1 MGSRHSL
8 SGCVL
13 LSTLTNILAHPS
25 AADATNDDVANFLSR
40 NDDKP
45 RVFTTPEEKLWANRS
60 QIAIAAEKHRNDFPK
75 SELVIGLRDWNE
87 RIVKPIVGDIDA
99 KQGLATLFINPST
112 YDFLSHTSSIAHFCD
127 GRTLTHANLVKWLRP
142 FDGVKGKIAP
152 NERVPDTAGGV
163 CALLLSF
170 AFIFGR
176 S

>member
-8 SGCVL
+8 SGCVA
-13 LSTLTNILAHPS
+13 LSHLANIHAHPFS
-25 AADATNDDVANFLSR
+25 ADATDDDVANFLSR

-45 RVFTTPEEKLWANRS
+45 RAPTTAEEKLWGNRL
-60 QIAIAAEKHRNDFPK
+60 QIAISAEQHRKDFPT
-75 SELVIGLRDWNE
+75 SELVIGSRDWNE
-87 RIVKPIVGDIDA
+87 LIVKPIVGDIDS

-127 GRTLTHANLVKWLRP
+127 GRTLTHANLAKWLRP
-142 FDGVKGKIAP
+142 FDGVKAKIAP

-163 CALLLSF
+163 CALLSPFPGL
-170 AFIFGR
+170 FGR